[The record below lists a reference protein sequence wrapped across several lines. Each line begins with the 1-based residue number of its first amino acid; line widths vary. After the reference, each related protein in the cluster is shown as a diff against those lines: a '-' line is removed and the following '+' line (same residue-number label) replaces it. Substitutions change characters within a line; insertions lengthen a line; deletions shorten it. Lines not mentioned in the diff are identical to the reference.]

1 MTAEYGVQRGRQRI
15 DVGVLGDRLLG
26 ENLRRRVRGSD
37 RLNGFAE
44 WSVGIDQC
52 GQAEVSQPGVVIGVD
67 QDVGRLDVPVQHAKQ
82 VRRGEG
88 VRDPYPHVADP
99 ALARTWIL
107 GHPPRQRTART
118 QFHDE
123 EGAVVAEKAGV
134 VNRDDAGVSGHPA
147 RSARLT
153 QEATLFRFGV
163 QLAFVDL
170 DGDQP
175 VQGLLPSLPDDSE
188 AAAGDRAP
196 IRHTGNFRWNG
207 GSHANQD
214 SSDSA
219 ALTLYTTSLAD
230 NVRFVSRSVYVASP
244 EGLTGKSAVALGLL
258 DALTREVG
266 SVGVF
271 RPLTTAS
278 SGNDDIDLSV
288 DLLVNQPGI
297 SQSYDEAIGVTYEAA
312 REDADEALH
321 IIVERFGQL
330 TDRFEVILVIGS
342 DYTDVA
348 TGTELSFNAKIA
360 ANLGSPVVLVVHGR
374 RRTPEQIRAAADSA
388 IAELRANHAQT
399 VAVIAN
405 RVDHEAADAIR
416 RALADLPDVVTAAI
430 TESPLLSAPT
440 FRALVEAAD
449 AELVQGSQAWMD
461 REALSL
467 IVAAMSLPHV
477 LDRLSPDVAVIAP
490 SDRTD
495 LIPGLML
502 AHQSGTFPALSGI
515 LLTGGYEIPESI
527 RRLSE
532 GVQQDLPIAMTSLG
546 TFTTAE
552 RLMRVRG
559 PITKDSSRKIET
571 ARRVFAEQV
580 DHAALLSAIDVPGS
594 AVCTPL
600 MFEYQ
605 LMERARAD
613 RQRIV
618 LPESQDDRIL
628 EAAAILLRRGVANL
642 TLLGDETKVRARAST
657 LGLDLD
663 EVSIMSPL
671 DADLVEQFAAAYAEA
686 RAHKGM
692 TVERARETVT
702 DISYFGTLMVH
713 LGLADGMVSGA
724 VNTTAHTIRPALEFI
739 KTKPGVKTI
748 SSVFLMCL
756 ADRVLVYG
764 DCAVIPVPTTEQLAD
779 IAISSA
785 ETAQQFGIEPRVAM
799 LSYSTGTS
807 GSGADVEKVRAA
819 TELVA
824 QRAPEL
830 LLEGPIQYDAAIDP
844 EVARTKLPESPVAG
858 RATVFIFPDLNTGN
872 NTYKAVQRS
881 ARAIAIGPVLQ
892 GLRKPVNDL
901 SRGALVSDIVN
912 TVAIT
917 AVQAQTIKQARPMGE
932 AAAGTGA

>member
-1 MTAEYGVQRGRQRI
+1 V
-15 DVGVLGDRLLG
+15 
-26 ENLRRRVRGSD
+26 
-37 RLNGFAE
+37 E
-44 WSVGIDQC
+44 W
-52 GQAEVSQPGVVIGVD
+52 GQP
-67 QDVGRLDVPVQHAKQ
+67 
-82 VRRGEG
+82 
-88 VRDPYPHVADP
+88 RD
-99 ALARTWIL
+99 
-107 GHPPRQRTART
+107 
-118 QFHDE
+118 
-123 EGAVVAEKAGV
+123 
-134 VNRDDAGVSGHPA
+134 
-147 RSARLT
+147 
-153 QEATLFRFGV
+153 
-163 QLAFVDL
+163 
-170 DGDQP
+170 
-175 VQGLLPSLPDDSE
+175 
-188 AAAGDRAP
+188 
-196 IRHTGNFRWNG
+196 
-207 GSHANQD
+207 QD
-214 SSDSA
+214 SSELARPDA
-219 ALTLYTTSLAD
+219 YTTSVAD
-230 NVRFVSRSVYVASP
+230 NVRSVSRSVYIASP

-266 SVGVF
+266 SVGIF
-271 RPLTTAS
+271 RPLTAT
-278 SGNDDIDLSV
+278 SGNSNDVDLTV

-297 SQSYDEAIGVTYEAA
+297 SQSYEEAIGVTYDAA
-312 REDADEALH
+312 RQDADEALH
-321 IIVERFGQL
+321 MIVERFGQL
-330 TDRFEVILVIGS
+330 TDRFDVILVVGS
-342 DYTDVA
+342 DYTDV
-348 TGTELSFNAKIA
+348 TSGTELSFNAKIA

-374 RRTPEQIRAAADSA
+374 ERTPEQIRAAAAGA
-388 IAELRANHAQT
+388 IVELRVNHAHT

-405 RVDHEAADAIR
+405 RVDQDAAEAIR
-416 RALADLPDVVTAAI
+416 TELAELGGVVTAAI
-430 TESPLLSAPT
+430 PESPLLSAPT
-440 FRALVEAAD
+440 FAALMEAVD
-449 AELVQGSQAWMD
+449 GELVLGSEAWMN
-461 REALSL
+461 REALSV

-477 LDRLSPDVAVIAP
+477 LDRLLPDVAVIAP

-495 LIPGLML
+495 LLPGLML
-502 AHQSGTFPALSGI
+502 AHQSGTFPTLSGI

-559 PITKDSSRKIET
+559 PITRDSSRKIET

-580 DHAALLSAIDVPGS
+580 DQPALLAAINVSASDVR
-594 AVCTPL
+594 TPL

-605 LMERARAD
+605 LMERARVD

-618 LPESQDDRIL
+618 LPESEDDRIL

-642 TLLGDETKVRARAST
+642 ILLGDETKVRAQASV

-663 EVSIMSPL
+663 DASIVSPL
-671 DADLVEQFAAAYAEA
+671 DPALVEKFAAAYAEA

-692 TVERARETVT
+692 TVERAREVVT
-702 DISYFGTLMVH
+702 DVSYFGTMMVH
-713 LGLADGMVSGA
+713 HGMADGMVSGA

-739 KTKPGVKTI
+739 KTKPGVSTV

-756 ADRVLVYG
+756 ADRVLAYG
-764 DCAVIPVPTTEQLAD
+764 DCAVIPEPTVEQLAD

-824 QRAPEL
+824 QRAPDL

-844 EVARTKLPESPVAG
+844 EVARTKLPNSPVAG

-881 ARAIAIGPVLQ
+881 AHAIAIGPVLQ
-892 GLRKPVNDL
+892 GLKKPVNDL
-901 SRGALVSDIVN
+901 SRGALVEDIVN

-917 AVQAQTIKQARPMGE
+917 AVQAQAIKQQQSTDA
-932 AAAGTGA
+932 AAAGVPT

>member
-1 MTAEYGVQRGRQRI
+1 MG
-15 DVGVLGDRLLG
+15 
-26 ENLRRRVRGSD
+26 
-37 RLNGFAE
+37 
-44 WSVGIDQC
+44 
-52 GQAEVSQPGVVIGVD
+52 
-67 QDVGRLDVPVQHAKQ
+67 
-82 VRRGEG
+82 
-88 VRDPYPHVADP
+88 
-99 ALARTWIL
+99 
-107 GHPPRQRTART
+107 
-118 QFHDE
+118 
-123 EGAVVAEKAGV
+123 
-134 VNRDDAGVSGHPA
+134 
-147 RSARLT
+147 
-153 QEATLFRFGV
+153 
-163 QLAFVDL
+163 
-170 DGDQP
+170 
-175 VQGLLPSLPDDSE
+175 
-188 AAAGDRAP
+188 
-196 IRHTGNFRWNG
+196 
-207 GSHANQD
+207 
-214 SSDSA
+214 
-219 ALTLYTTSLAD
+219 
-230 NVRFVSRSVYVASP
+230 RSVYVASP

-266 SVGVF
+266 TVGVF

-278 SGNDDIDLSV
+278 AGGDDIDLIV

-297 SQSYDEAIGVTYEAA
+297 SQTYDEAIGVTYEAA
-312 REDADEALH
+312 RQNADKALQV
-321 IIVERFGQL
+321 IVERFGQL
-330 TDRFEVILVIGS
+330 TDRFEVILVVGS

-374 RRTPEQIRAAADSA
+374 ERNPEQIRAAAHSA
-388 IAELRANHAQT
+388 MAELRANHAHT

-405 RVDHEAADAIR
+405 RVDHDAVDAVR
-416 RALADLPDVVTAAI
+416 QALADLENVVTAAI
-430 TESPLLSAPT
+430 PESHLLTAPT

-449 AELVQGSQAWMD
+449 GELVLGSQTWMD
-461 REALSL
+461 REALGV

-477 LDRLSPDVAVIAP
+477 LDRLVPDVAVIAA

-495 LIPGLML
+495 LLPGLML
-502 AHQSGTFPALSGI
+502 AHQSGTFPTLAGI
-515 LLTGGYEIPESI
+515 LLTGGYEMPETI

-532 GVQQDLPIAMTSLG
+532 GVQQRLPIALTELG

-552 RLMRVRG
+552 RAMRVRG

-571 ARRVFAEQV
+571 AHRAFAEQV
-580 DHAALLSAIDVPGS
+580 DQAALLAAIDIAGS
-594 AVCTPL
+594 RVRTPL

-605 LMERARAD
+605 LMQRARTD

-628 EAAAILLRRGVANL
+628 EAAAILLLRGVADL
-642 TLLGDETKVRARAST
+642 TLLGEENSVRARASA

-663 EVSIMSPL
+663 EATIVSPF
-671 DADLVEQFAAAYAEA
+671 DADLVETFAAAYAEA

-692 TVERARETVT
+692 TVERAREIVT
-702 DISYFGTLMVH
+702 DISYFGTLMVQ

-724 VNTTAHTIRPALEFI
+724 VNTTAHTIRPALEFV
-739 KTKPGVKTI
+739 KTKPGVSTV

-764 DCAVIPVPTTEQLAD
+764 DCAVIPEPTTEQLAD

-785 ETAQQFGIEPRVAM
+785 ETARQFGIEPRVAM

-819 TELVA
+819 TALVA
-824 QRAPEL
+824 ERSPDL

-844 EVARTKLPESPVAG
+844 EVARTKLPDSAVAG

-881 ARAIAIGPVLQ
+881 AHAVAIGPVLQ

-901 SRGALVSDIVN
+901 SRGALISDIVN

-917 AVQAQTIKQARPMGE
+917 AVQAQAIKQAEPSTP
-932 AAAGTGA
+932 AGAGGPG

>member
-1 MTAEYGVQRGRQRI
+1 
-15 DVGVLGDRLLG
+15 VG
-26 ENLRRRVRGSD
+26 
-37 RLNGFAE
+37 
-44 WSVGIDQC
+44 
-52 GQAEVSQPGVVIGVD
+52 
-67 QDVGRLDVPVQHAKQ
+67 
-82 VRRGEG
+82 
-88 VRDPYPHVADP
+88 
-99 ALARTWIL
+99 
-107 GHPPRQRTART
+107 
-118 QFHDE
+118 
-123 EGAVVAEKAGV
+123 
-134 VNRDDAGVSGHPA
+134 
-147 RSARLT
+147 
-153 QEATLFRFGV
+153 
-163 QLAFVDL
+163 
-170 DGDQP
+170 
-175 VQGLLPSLPDDSE
+175 
-188 AAAGDRAP
+188 
-196 IRHTGNFRWNG
+196 
-207 GSHANQD
+207 
-214 SSDSA
+214 
-219 ALTLYTTSLAD
+219 
-230 NVRFVSRSVYVASP
+230 RSVYVASP
-244 EGLTGKSAVALGLL
+244 EGLTGKSAIALGLL

-266 SVGVF
+266 SVGVY
-271 RPLTTAS
+271 RPLTTAG
-278 SGNDDIDLSV
+278 SGSDDIDLIV

-312 REDADEALH
+312 RQDADKAMQV
-321 IIVERFGQL
+321 IVERFGQL
-330 TDRFEVILVIGS
+330 TDRFEVILVVGS

-374 RRTPEQIRAAADSA
+374 ERSPEQIRAAADSA

-405 RVDHEAADAIR
+405 RVDHDSADAIR
-416 RALADLPDVVTAAI
+416 TALADLGEVVTAAI
-430 TESPLLSAPT
+430 PESPLLSAPT

-449 AELVQGSQAWMD
+449 AELVLGSQAWMD
-461 REALSL
+461 REAMGV

-477 LDRLSPDVAVIAP
+477 LDRLVPDVAVIAA

-495 LIPGLML
+495 LLPGLML
-502 AHQSGTFPALSGI
+502 AHESGTFPALAGI
-515 LLTGGYEIPESI
+515 LLTGGHEMPETI
-527 RRLSE
+527 MRLSE
-532 GVQQDLPIAMTSLG
+532 GVQQDLPIALTDLG

-552 RLMRVRG
+552 RVMRVRG

-571 ARRVFAEQV
+571 AHREFAEQV
-580 DHAALLSAIDVPGS
+580 DQAALLRAIDVSGS
-594 AVCTPL
+594 EVRTPL

-628 EAAAILLRRGVANL
+628 EAAAILLRRGVADL
-642 TLLGDETKVRARAST
+642 TLLGDENKVRARAST

-663 EVSIMSPL
+663 EASIVSPL
-671 DADLVEQFAAAYAEA
+671 DADLVEKFAAAYAEA

-692 TVERARETVT
+692 TVERAREIVT
-702 DISYFGTLMVH
+702 DISYFGTMMVH

-724 VNTTAHTIRPALEFI
+724 VNTTAHTIRPALEFV
-739 KTKPGVKTI
+739 KTKPGVNTV

-764 DCAVIPVPTTEQLAD
+764 DCAVIPEPTTEQLAD

-785 ETAQQFGIEPRVAM
+785 ETARQFGIEPRVAM

-819 TELVA
+819 TSLVA
-824 QRAPEL
+824 ERSPDL
-830 LLEGPIQYDAAIDP
+830 LLEGPIQYDAAVDS
-844 EVARTKLPESPVAG
+844 EVARTKLPDSPVAG

-881 ARAIAIGPVLQ
+881 AHAIAIGPVLQ

-901 SRGALVSDIVN
+901 SRGALISDIVN

-917 AVQAQTIKQARPMGE
+917 AVQAQAIKQAQPSQP
-932 AAAGTGA
+932 ATAGSPA